1 MSRLLILGGSGI
13 LGSELTLL
21 AERKGL
27 DYSAPT
33 STDLDVRDQGT
44 LNSFVSSYKPHWIIN
59 CAAWTNVDGAEDFP
73 GEALELNATAVK
85 NIIERALKINCRV
98 IHIST
103 DYVFDG
109 EKKEPYEVS
118 DAPNP
123 INRYGSSKLQ
133 GEYYMQDSGLP
144 GHYVIRTSWLY
155 GARGKNFVKTIA
167 KKAIIGDSAAVVADQ
182 FGSPTSARDL
192 ASGIFQIIETAP
204 ESGVYHYSN
213 TGKCS
218 WFDLAQVIYRLT
230 GRDLDLVT
238 PITSE
243 VLTQKAK
250 RPMNSHLSTS
260 KWESSNLSKIRP
272 WKVSLEELLPEIL
285 AAVNE
290 EALS

>member
-33 STDLDVRDQGT
+33 STDLDIRDQGSF
-44 LNSFVSSYKPHWIIN
+44 NSFVRSYKPHWIIN
-59 CAAWTNVDGAEDFP
+59 CVAWTNVDGAEDFP
-73 GEALELNATAVK
+73 DEALELNATAVK
-85 NIIERALKINCRV
+85 NIVESALEINCRV

-133 GEYYMQDSGLP
+133 GENYMQESGLS

-155 GARGKNFVKTIA
+155 GARGKNFVKSIA
-167 KKAIIGDSAAVVADQ
+167 KKAINGESAAVVADQ

-192 ASGIFQIIETAP
+192 ASGIFQIIEIAP
-204 ESGVYHYSN
+204 ESGVYHFSN
-213 TGKCS
+213 AGKCS
-218 WFDLAQVIYRLT
+218 WFDLAQEIYRMA

-238 PITSE
+238 PIKSD

-250 RPMNSHLSTS
+250 RPMNSQLSTS
-260 KWESSNLSKIRP
+260 KWESSNLSMITP
-272 WKVSLEELLPEIL
+272 WQVSLEELFPEIL
-285 AAVNE
+285 
-290 EALS
+290 EALSKEKLS